1 MEKMTSVMFT
11 CPGCER
17 TFEFDPIGEYELV
30 SCPMCQNEFITVRKN
45 QALLLEPFEFNVAEN
60 SSVLG

>member
-1 MEKMTSVMFT
+1 MEKISSIVFI
-11 CPGCER
+11 CPGCEQ

-45 QALLLEPFEFNVAEN
+45 HALLLEPFEFNVAEN
-60 SSVLG
+60 PLS